1 MHAGQ
6 DASSG
11 TGHCT
16 ARGSVGAGGASFHR
30 QRMGR
35 SLWDL
40 QGNGSC
46 AAQQNPNRTHIPSC
60 RCARLQT
67 TVRKAYNEHPP
78 SVNWPTQ
85 LTRQTGLW
93 IGYLC
98 MPCLVGQSLEGVLK
112 VLSFRVLTILG
123 NVAGVAWLS
132 KRWSRTHVMIFMI
145 TKLQARALANAVS
158 CSCSVPTQVQDMTLV
173 LDEDP
178 HTCMMWMA
186 WLLAHM
192 PRLRYLKLTIWDHQ
206 LSWVP
211 PLMQLQ
217 HLELKYDTSTDA
229 SMAELLLLTNLR
241 TLSLCENYGLDVL
254 DLRML
259 PKLQCARLY
268 VSCKKLWVAEQ
279 CRVYLELSEVNFTNS
294 HDWSDALGSVRSVAW
309 TTEGTRIGQQ
319 LPALLMQAHNL
330 SWVDLVCGDVGSA
343 DAPVVL
349 VGTLSHL
356 ARLNIRASTIHMQ
369 LPASLALDRLM
380 HSMSFT

>member
-1 MHAGQ
+1 
-6 DASSG
+6 
-11 TGHCT
+11 
-16 ARGSVGAGGASFHR
+16 
-30 QRMGR
+30 
-35 SLWDL
+35 
-40 QGNGSC
+40 
-46 AAQQNPNRTHIPSC
+46 
-60 RCARLQT
+60 
-67 TVRKAYNEHPP
+67 
-78 SVNWPTQ
+78 
-85 LTRQTGLW
+85 
-93 IGYLC
+93 

-112 VLSFRVLTILG
+112 VLSFRVLIRG

-145 TKLQARALANAVS
+145 TKLQTRALANAVS
-158 CSCSVPTQVQDMTLV
+158 CSCSVPTQVQDMTLI

-217 HLELKYDTSTDA
+217 HLELEYDTSTDA

-294 HDWSDALGSVRSVAW
+294 YDWSDALASVRSVAW

-330 SWVDLVCGDVGSA
+330 SWVDLVCGDVGLA

-349 VGTLSHL
+349 VGTLSRL
-356 ARLNIRASTIHMQ
+356 ARLNIRANTIHMQ
-369 LPASLALDRLM
+369 LPASLALDRLVIDAQ
-380 HSMSFT
+380 HELYLSCNHVGAFLDGVSGFSINFKTAAGSFMMELCMEMVIRGMAVNIMPLTNDQTRLCHNISTAQVYDFFGCPCGSCNTCLKRAGPVHG